1 MIPRSNDSEI
11 VQREV
16 FGPVL
21 TFQTFADEDE
31 AVALANSTRYGLSGI
46 VYTGSEERAERVG
59 RAVRAGTVWVNTFLV
74 RDLTAPFGGVGHL
87 GHRPRGRRLRARL
100 LLRPEDAPDPGRD
113 DGVSAV
119 EAYASSV
126 TVEDLDRDPYPVYA
140 RLRAEA
146 PVCFL
151 PAVGLWFVTR
161 WEDVEAAATRP
172 DVFCARVDPSPL
184 ERTMGGESILLLDG
198 EPQKR
203 LRAMLDPS
211 LRPRV
216 VEAATPDLIEPLA
229 AELLDGLEGRGEAEL
244 MSEYFEP
251 ISVLGLGRVL
261 GLGHVDGD
269 TLRRWFHGLAE
280 GAINFEDDP
289 AKWKVADATAAEID
303 VELAP
308 VFERLF
314 ADPDGSTIAT
324 MLHLADGTLE
334 ERVATILPTLK
345 VILLGGMQE
354 PGHAAGTTLVGLLE
368 SRQVGAVLDDLALVR
383 DAVEEGLRWISP
395 IGTQTRR
402 ALVETELGGTTVPA
416 GANLGLLVSSANR
429 DEEVWGPTADEYN
442 LFRPKR
448 THAAFGFG
456 THYCSGHH
464 FSRVQMRIALTRL
477 LERLP
482 GLRLDPD
489 RPPLFTG
496 WEFRAPR
503 HLHVL
508 WDA

>member
-1 MIPRSNDSEI
+1 MTTI
-11 VQREV
+11 
-16 FGPVL
+16 
-21 TFQTFADEDE
+21 
-31 AVALANSTRYGLSGI
+31 
-46 VYTGSEERAERVG
+46 
-59 RAVRAGTVWVNTFLV
+59 
-74 RDLTAPFGGVGHL
+74 
-87 GHRPRGRRLRARL
+87 
-100 LLRPEDAPDPGRD
+100 
-113 DGVSAV
+113 
-119 EAYASSV
+119 EAYTASV
-126 TVEDLDRDPYPVYA
+126 TVEELDRDPYPVYA
-140 RLRAEA
+140 RLRADA
-146 PVCFL
+146 PVCL
-151 PAVGLWFVTR
+151 VPAVGLWFVTR
-161 WEDVEAAATRP
+161 WADVEAAATQP
-172 DVFCARVDPSPL
+172 EVFCSRVDPSPL

-216 VEAATPDLIEPLA
+216 VEATTPELIEPLA
-229 AELLDGLEGRGEAEL
+229 RELLDALEGRGEAEL

-261 GLGHVDGD
+261 GLGDLDGD

-280 GAINFEDDP
+280 GATNFEDDP
-289 AKWKVADATAAEID
+289 AKWKVADATATEID

-308 VFERLF
+308 VFERLH
-314 ADPDGSTIAT
+314 ADPDESTIAT
-324 MLHLADGTLE
+324 MLALAEGTLA

-354 PGHAAGTTLVGLLE
+354 PGHAAGSTLVGLLE
-368 SRQVGAVLDDLALVR
+368 SRQVRALLDDLTLVR

-402 ALVETELGGTTVPA
+402 ALVDAALGGVTVPV

-429 DEEVWGPTADEYN
+429 DEDVWGPTADEFN
-442 LFRPKR
+442 LFRPR
-448 THAAFGFG
+448 RNHAAFGFG
-456 THYCSGHH
+456 SHFCSGHH
-464 FSRVQMRIALTRL
+464 FSRVQMRIALRAL

-482 GLRLDPD
+482 GLRLDPE
-489 RPPLFTG
+489 RPPEFSG

-503 HLHVL
+503 HLHVR

>member
-1 MIPRSNDSEI
+1 VTTI
-11 VQREV
+11 
-16 FGPVL
+16 
-21 TFQTFADEDE
+21 
-31 AVALANSTRYGLSGI
+31 
-46 VYTGSEERAERVG
+46 
-59 RAVRAGTVWVNTFLV
+59 
-74 RDLTAPFGGVGHL
+74 
-87 GHRPRGRRLRARL
+87 
-100 LLRPEDAPDPGRD
+100 
-113 DGVSAV
+113 
-119 EAYASSV
+119 EAYAASV
-126 TVEDLDRDPYPVYA
+126 TVEELDRDPYPVYA
-140 RLRAEA
+140 RLRSDA
-146 PVCFL
+146 PVCL
-151 PAVGLWFVTR
+151 VPAVGLWFVTR
-161 WEDVEAAATRP
+161 WADVEAAATQP
-172 DVFCARVDPSPL
+172 EVFCSRVDPSPL

-216 VEAATPDLIEPLA
+216 VEATTPELIEPLA
-229 AELLDGLEGRGEAEL
+229 RELLDALEGRGEAEL

-261 GLGHVDGD
+261 GLGHLDGD

-280 GAINFEDDP
+280 GATNFEDDP
-289 AKWKVADATAAEID
+289 AKWKVADATATEID

-308 VFERLF
+308 VFERLH
-314 ADPDGSTIAT
+314 ADPDESTIAT
-324 MLHLADGTLE
+324 MLALAEGTLE

-354 PGHAAGTTLVGLLE
+354 PGHAAGSTLVGLLE
-368 SRQVGAVLDDLALVR
+368 SRQVRALLDDLTLVR

-402 ALVETELGGTTVPA
+402 ALVDAELGGVTVPG

-429 DEEVWGPTADEYN
+429 DQDVWGPTADEFN
-442 LFRPKR
+442 LFRPR
-448 THAAFGFG
+448 RNHAAFGFG
-456 THYCSGHH
+456 SHFCSGHH
-464 FSRVQMRIALTRL
+464 FSRVQMRIALRAL

-482 GLRLDPD
+482 GLRLDPE
-489 RPPLFTG
+489 RPPEFSG

-503 HLHVL
+503 HLHVR